1 MEKVIR
7 CLEKVILLP
16 FGIEQNIQ
24 KSTFSLIK
32 HSGTRVI
39 YGKGIVLQSWS
50 SPIYVYLSLRKVQ
63 L

>member
-39 YGKGIVLQSWS
+39 YGKGIAVLE
-50 SPIYVYLSLRKVQ
+50 LSNLC
-63 L
+63 LS